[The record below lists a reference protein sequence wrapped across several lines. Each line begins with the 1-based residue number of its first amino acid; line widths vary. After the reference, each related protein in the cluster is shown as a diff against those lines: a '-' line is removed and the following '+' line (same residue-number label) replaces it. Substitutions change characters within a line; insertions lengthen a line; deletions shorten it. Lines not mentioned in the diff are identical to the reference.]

1 MKRRVPKLRSDEE
14 AEAFLESDLSE
25 LDFSQ
30 FKSGRLR
37 FEEGLDG
44 VREPAPSET
53 YRLFERAMIE
63 RKQIV
68 CTYKGHRQEICP
80 IVLGHTQGEERALT
94 YQFAGGSSSTLPP
107 EGEWRCLTLSS
118 VSDARLGEGAW
129 HKGDSHKQPSGC
141 IEIVD
146 LDVNPESPYNPK
158 PRLADIASDQP
169 VRRRKKTAVRTSGR
183 KKARPAA
190 E

>member
-1 MKRRVPKLRSDEE
+1 MKRRVPRLRSDEE
-14 AEAFLESDLSE
+14 AEAFVESDLSD

-37 FEEGLDG
+37 FEGP
-44 VREPAPSET
+44 PASET

-68 CTYKGHRQEICP
+68 CTYKGHRREICP

-118 VSDARLGEGAW
+118 VSDAQLREGAW

-141 IEIVD
+141 IEVVD
-146 LDVNPESPYNPK
+146 LDANPESPYKPK
-158 PRLADIASDQP
+158 RRLADIASDQP
-169 VRRRKKTAVRTSGR
+169 IRRRKKTTVRTSGR